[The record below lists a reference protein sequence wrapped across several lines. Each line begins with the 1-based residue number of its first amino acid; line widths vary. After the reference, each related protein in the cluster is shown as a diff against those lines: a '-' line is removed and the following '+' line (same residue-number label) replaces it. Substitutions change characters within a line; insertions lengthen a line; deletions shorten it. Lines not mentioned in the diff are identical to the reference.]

1 MALVT
6 GAVAPDVRHLAMGM
20 GEALPDTHSWHAL
33 LWWCLPVALCYA
45 WVVRRSIGI
54 IAVHLPDSRRF
65 AWRDYAALA
74 HVRHAGW
81 ITVTSALLGSVSH
94 LAWDWL
100 THTDGWLR
108 VLFGVHWYE
117 MTGVPWWTVSDLT
130 STVVGAAVAIA
141 VAARIGRGRV
151 LLAGGN
157 VSAPPAARRAG
168 VFWAATGVVAAV
180 GLGLLPF
187 VPGAGLLAAA
197 GVRLLHVVAVALVAG
212 AVATRILPRRN
223 AVERSP
229 DPTRAGN

>member
-1 MALVT
+1 MVT
-6 GAVAPDVRHLAMGM
+6 GAVAPDVRYLALGLG
-20 GEALPDTHSWHAL
+20 GESLPDTHSWHGL

-54 IAVHLPDSRRF
+54 IAAHLPDSRRF
-65 AWRDYAALA
+65 AWRDYTALA
-74 HVRHAGW
+74 HARHAGW

-117 MTGVPWWTVSDLT
+117 ITGVAWWTVSDLT
-130 STVVGAAVAIA
+130 STVVGAVVTIG
-141 VAARIGRGRV
+141 VAARIGQRRV
-151 LLAGGN
+151 LLAEGN

-168 VFWAATGVVAAV
+168 AFWAAAGVVAAV

-187 VPGAGLLAAA
+187 VPGAGFPAAT
-197 GVRLLHVVAVALVAG
+197 GVRLLHVVAVALIAG
-212 AVATRILPRRN
+212 AVATRISVKWKG
-223 AVERSP
+223 VERSQ
-229 DPTRAGN
+229 DPTRASN